1 MFKYRKSMFLA
12 LRRCFFLFSALFLG
26 TFLVNGVVTARANTR
41 ALSFGE
47 DVKRV
52 PATVR
57 TQNEIIFP
65 LPNGKLNI
73 PKNVVTLF
81 KDGAKSAVY
90 FLPPPIP
97 NVYGVWKAIEDFS
110 QSQ

>member
-12 LRRCFFLFSALFLG
+12 LRRCFFLFSVLFLG
-26 TFLVNGVVTARANTR
+26 TFLVSGVITARANTR
-41 ALSFGE
+41 AMSFDE
-47 DVKRV
+47 NVKRV

-73 PKNVVTLF
+73 PKNDVTLI
-81 KDGAKSAVY
+81 KKGAKAVVYFIPPLGNVYEVYNSAVELY
-90 FLPPPIP
+90 D
-97 NVYGVWKAIEDFS
+97 EMR
-110 QSQ
+110 